1 MRLSA
6 INGIR
11 DQILALRPN
20 VRPNFFGYKL
30 FSVSFKK
37 FLEDDCF
44 TLSLSVSFVFLLSI
58 IPFATLSILV
68 FDLIQKLF
76 FAHTNWAGQ
85 VTDLLAD
92 ELNQVI
98 PFVSR
103 EWMKS
108 HVINPDAYG
117 SFKAINFLMLPIIS
131 GLIFKTLETSYRKI
145 FQLPSRHLLLGQAIY
160 VTMSIFAV
168 LLFFISNY
176 IWIIVSTSASHF
188 LDSINKTPYLENL
201 YRLAVGYTRSQPI
214 NLMSLLV
221 LIGFYL
227 VTVKLFL
234 NVKIKWRYQFLSGF
248 IFCILWIL
256 ARRFFGLYIQHIS
269 EVNLLY
275 GSLSSVIL
283 FLMWIFY
290 SSMALL
296 FSLEVMHVLHR
307 GNWQYRWW

>member
-1 MRLSA
+1 MRFSS
-6 INGIR
+6 IYIIR
-11 DQILALRPN
+11 RQILTLRPN
-20 VRPNFFGYKL
+20 FSGYKL

-44 TLSLSVSFVFLLSI
+44 SLSLSVSFVFLLSI

-85 VTDLLAD
+85 VTDLLAE

-188 LDSINKTPYLENL
+188 LNSINKTPYLENL

-214 NLMSLLV
+214 NLVSLLV

-234 NVKIKWRYQFLSGF
+234 NVKIKWRYQFLSGL

-256 ARRFFGLYIQHIS
+256 ARQFFGLYIQHIS

-296 FSLEVMHVLHR
+296 FSLEVMYVLHR

>member
-1 MRLSA
+1 MRFSS
-6 INGIR
+6 IYIIR
-11 DQILALRPN
+11 RQILTLRPN
-20 VRPNFFGYKL
+20 FSGYKL

-58 IPFATLSILV
+58 IPFATLSILI

-85 VTDLLAD
+85 VTDLLAE

-117 SFKAINFLMLPIIS
+117 SFKTINFLMLPIIS

-188 LDSINKTPYLENL
+188 LNSINKTPDLENL

-214 NLMSLLV
+214 NLVSLLV

-234 NVKIKWRYQFLSGF
+234 NVKIKWRYQFLSGL

-256 ARRFFGLYIQHIS
+256 ARQFFGLYIQHIS

>member
-1 MRLSA
+1 MRFSS
-6 INGIR
+6 IYIIR
-11 DQILALRPN
+11 RQILTLRPN
-20 VRPNFFGYKL
+20 FSGYKL

-160 VTMSIFAV
+160 VIMSIFAV

-188 LDSINKTPYLENL
+188 LNSINKTPYLENL

-214 NLMSLLV
+214 NLVSLLV

>member
-1 MRLSA
+1 MRLSS
-6 INGIR
+6 IYIIR
-11 DQILALRPN
+11 RQILTLRPN
-20 VRPNFFGYKL
+20 FSGYKL

-44 TLSLSVSFVFLLSI
+44 SLSLSVSFVFLLSI

-85 VTDLLAD
+85 VTDLLAE

-188 LDSINKTPYLENL
+188 LNSINKTPYLENL

-214 NLMSLLV
+214 NLVSLLV

-296 FSLEVMHVLHR
+296 FSLEVMYVLHR

>member
-1 MRLSA
+1 MRFSS
-6 INGIR
+6 IYIIR
-11 DQILALRPN
+11 RQILTLRPN
-20 VRPNFFGYKL
+20 FSGYKL
-30 FSVSFKK
+30 FSISWKK

-58 IPFATLSILV
+58 IPFATLSILI

-85 VTDLLAD
+85 VTDLLAE

-188 LDSINKTPYLENL
+188 LNSINKTPYLENL

-214 NLMSLLV
+214 NLVSLLV

-234 NVKIKWRYQFLSGF
+234 NVKIKWRYQFLSGL

-256 ARRFFGLYIQHIS
+256 ARQFFGLYIQHIS

>member
-1 MRLSA
+1 MRFSS
-6 INGIR
+6 IYIIR
-11 DQILALRPN
+11 RQILTLRPN
-20 VRPNFFGYKL
+20 FSGHKL
-30 FSVSFKK
+30 FSISFKK

-58 IPFATLSILV
+58 IPFATLSILI

-176 IWIIVSTSASHF
+176 IWIIVSTFASHF
-188 LDSINKTPYLENL
+188 LNSINKTPYLENL

-214 NLMSLLV
+214 NLVSLLV

-234 NVKIKWRYQFLSGF
+234 NVKIKWRYQFLSGL

-256 ARRFFGLYIQHIS
+256 ARQFFGLYIQHIS

>member
-1 MRLSA
+1 MRFSS
-6 INGIR
+6 IYIIR
-11 DQILALRPN
+11 RQILTLRPN
-20 VRPNFFGYKL
+20 FSGHKL
-30 FSVSFKK
+30 FSISFKK

-58 IPFATLSILV
+58 IPFATLSILI

-85 VTDLLAD
+85 VTDLLAE

-160 VTMSIFAV
+160 VIMSIFAV

-176 IWIIVSTSASHF
+176 IWIIVSTFASHF
-188 LDSINKTPYLENL
+188 LNSINKTPYLENL

-214 NLMSLLV
+214 NLVSLLV

-296 FSLEVMHVLHR
+296 FSLEVMYVLHR

>member
-1 MRLSA
+1 MRFSS
-6 INGIR
+6 IYIIR
-11 DQILALRPN
+11 RQILTLRPN
-20 VRPNFFGYKL
+20 FSGHKL
-30 FSVSFKK
+30 FSISFKK

-85 VTDLLAD
+85 VTDLLAE

-160 VTMSIFAV
+160 VIMSIFAV

-188 LDSINKTPYLENL
+188 LSSINKTPYLENL

-214 NLMSLLV
+214 NLVSLLV

-234 NVKIKWRYQFLSGF
+234 NVKIKWRYQFLSGL

-256 ARRFFGLYIQHIS
+256 ARQFFGLYIQHIS

>member
-1 MRLSA
+1 MRYLSVYA
-6 INGIR
+6 LKR
-11 DQILALRPN
+11 QILTLRPN
-20 VRPNFFGYKL
+20 FSGHKL
-30 FSVSFKK
+30 FTVSFKK
-37 FLEDDCF
+37 FLKDDCF
-44 TLSLSVSFVFLLSI
+44 NLSLSISFVFLLSI

-68 FDLIQKLF
+68 FDLIQNLL
-76 FAHTNWAGQ
+76 FAHTGWAGR
-85 VTDLLAD
+85 VTELLAD

-98 PFVSR
+98 PFVSK
-103 EWMKS
+103 EWMTT
-108 HVINPDAYG
+108 HVINPDAYR

-131 GLIFKTLETSYRKI
+131 GLIFKTLETSYRRI
-145 FQLPSRHLLLGQAIY
+145 FELPARHLVLGQAIY
-160 VTMSIFAV
+160 IVMSVFAGM
-168 LLFFISNY
+168 LFFIANY
-176 IWIIVSTSASHF
+176 IWIILSTSASHF
-188 LDSINKTPYLENL
+188 LNSINKTPYLESL
-201 YRLAVGYTRSQPI
+201 YQLAVDYTRSQPI

-234 NVKIKWRYQFLSGF
+234 NVKVRWRYQLFSAV
-248 IFCILWIL
+248 IFCILWL
-256 ARRFFGLYIQHIS
+256 VARKFFGLYIQHIS